1 MLDVRLTD
9 RVPTADALA
18 LPVRPDASLSTVDAE
33 GGGAESADG
42 EVAIGYG
49 AERVPADVVAFLAE
63 SGATGE
69 AGSLAT
75 LPLPGRKPPVAYLVG
90 IGKSGPDDL
99 RKAGAAAIR
108 AAGGRAEKGL
118 RHLAVLLGHGAEP
131 EAVRGLVEGLCLAWY
146 KFSLKSSA
154 TQRVR
159 RATVVVAE
167 GSVADYQ
174 AALAKGMATA
184 AATCAARDL
193 INVPALQKSPAWL
206 ADQAGK
212 LLAPLGVKLR
222 IRTEQ
227 ELRAEGFGGILA
239 VGGGAD
245 RGPRLIEATWA
256 PRGARGPRVVLVG
269 KGITFDTG
277 GLSLK
282 PAEAMLQMKTDM
294 AGGAAVLGAL
304 SAAATQK
311 LPIRITALV
320 PAAENALSG
329 SAYRPSDVIRHYGGR
344 TTEVL
349 NTDAEGR
356 LVLADAL
363 AYAVAKL
370 RPDVLVDAAT
380 LTGAVRISLGVTTG
394 GLFATDDALADQ
406 LLAAGEAA
414 GESLW
419 RLPLSADYEHLL
431 ESDVADANNA
441 AGGPGAITAALF
453 LRPFAGNVPWAH
465 LDIAGAARA
474 AADSEV
480 ITRGGTGFAVRT
492 LTRWLEALAEQ

>member
-1 MLDVRLTD
+1 MLDVRLTEK
-9 RVPTADALA
+9 VPTADALA
-18 LPVRPDASLSTVDAE
+18 LPVRPEPTPSTVDKVGDAE
-33 GGGAESADG
+33 DPADG

-69 AGSLAT
+69 AGSTAT

-90 IGKSGPDDL
+90 VGEAGPEDL

-108 AAGGRAEKGL
+108 AAGKRADKGL

-131 EAVRGLVEGLCLAWY
+131 AAVRGLVEGLCLASY
-146 KFSLKSSA
+146 NYTLKSSPP
-154 TQRVR
+154 QRVR
-159 RATVVVAE
+159 RASIAVPEQSAPYE
-167 GSVADYQ
+167 
-174 AALAKGMATA
+174 AAVRQGVATA

-193 INVPALQKSPAWL
+193 INTPALRKSPAWM
-206 ADQAGK
+206 ADQATR
-212 LLAPLGVKLR
+212 LLTPLGVKVRVRDEVDLA
-222 IRTEQ
+222 
-227 ELRAEGFGGILA
+227 AEGFGGILA
-239 VGGGAD
+239 VGGGAA

-256 PRGARGPRVVLVG
+256 PRGAAGPRVVLVG
-269 KGITFDTG
+269 KGITFDSG

-304 SAAATQK
+304 SAVATLK
-311 LPIRITALV
+311 LPIRVTVLV

-329 SAYRPSDVIRHYGGR
+329 SSYRPSDVVRHYGGR

-356 LVLADAL
+356 VVLADAL
-363 AYAVAKL
+363 AYAAARL

-394 GLFATDDALADQ
+394 GLFASDDTLADQ
-406 LLAAGEAA
+406 LLAAAEEA

-419 RLPLSADYEHLL
+419 RLPLSAEYEHLI
-431 ESDVADANNA
+431 ESDVADSNNA
-441 AGGPGAITAALF
+441 AGSPGAITAALF
-453 LRPFAGNVPWAH
+453 LRPFAGGVPWAH

-474 AADSEV
+474 AADSGV

-492 LTRWLEALAEQ
+492 LVRWLESLAEQ